1 MTEESRQTEPELS
14 DAEVAGLLDEL
25 GEITLEQIRGA
36 HSKQPPGEFL
46 RMQETTT
53 THREQVDQRLF
64 ADWTG
69 RQDAAIDCLKK
80 LPKPGQ
86 SLHIIAPGTFNGTD
100 IIPAI
105 IRLDGAKCARECYAT
120 TLGFSEGN
128 VKLLAAMLDSGQ
140 VKRLTIVCSYYFAK
154 ASEKI
159 YKQAETELVPRGVRL
174 LNTRCHCKI
183 MLLALDTGRR
193 FTVETS
199 ANLRSCISLEQ
210 LVISHDRKLYDFHRK
225 WIEHL
230 FKRLANAKETA

>member
-140 VKRLTIVCSYYFAK
+140 VKPDDCVQLLLRQSLRENLQ
-154 ASEKI
+154 ASRDGACPSWRAVAQ
-159 YKQAETELVPRGVRL
+159 YPVPLQDHAAGVGHGQA
-174 LNTRCHCKI
+174 
-183 MLLALDTGRR
+183 
-193 FTVETS
+193 
-199 ANLRSCISLEQ
+199 
-210 LVISHDRKLYDFHRK
+210 FHRRDIGQPEK
-225 WIEHL
+225 LHQP
-230 FKRLANAKETA
+230 